1 MPLKLVVALA
11 LAMLLDK
18 GIRGVGLYRALFY
31 LPSLLG
37 ASVAVAVLWRQL
49 FERDG
54 IVNQLLA
61 VRRLS
66 RARPGCTIPTTRCGR

>member
-1 MPLKLVVALA
+1 
-11 LAMLLDK
+11 MLLDK
-18 GIRGVGLYRALFY
+18 GIRGVGVYRALFY

-49 FERDG
+49 FEREG

-61 VRRLS
+61 RGRL
-66 RARPGCTIPTTRCGR
+66 PGRGLAATTPTTRSGR